1 MVMAKRKA
9 HYVKTNEG
17 IYNMEKYSAF
27 FKIED
32 GHFVRLDDEHIKFE
46 IIAEEHDLFNF
57 IRFNEDI
64 VEVKELGRTTRYT
77 KIAELYDQ
85 DALLDTDGIV
95 VDVGYITAI
104 LDYDDYRDIYV
115 RYQIL

>member
-1 MVMAKRKA
+1 MAKRKA

-27 FKIED
+27 FKVED
-32 GHFVRLDDEHIKFE
+32 GHFVRLDDERIKFE

-57 IRFNEDI
+57 IRFDKDMI
-64 VEVKELGRTTRYT
+64 EVKELGSVTRYT
-77 KIAELYDQ
+77 KATKIYDE
-85 DALLDTDGIV
+85 DALLDTHDIV

-104 LDYDDYRDIYV
+104 LDYDEYRDTYV
-115 RYQIL
+115 RYQIV